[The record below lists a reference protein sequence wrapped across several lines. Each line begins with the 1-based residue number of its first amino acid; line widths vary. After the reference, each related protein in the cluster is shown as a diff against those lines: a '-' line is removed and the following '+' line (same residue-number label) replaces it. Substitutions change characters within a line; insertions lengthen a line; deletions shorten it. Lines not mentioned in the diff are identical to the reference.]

1 MSESE
6 FRELARLIGA
16 VGEQQ
21 VALDGRLDR
30 IEANMSMAV
39 EGLRL
44 VCQELGIR
52 DRLSDIVARLPR
64 DTEPAPPFEGE
75 SAQ

>member
-21 VALDGRLDR
+21 KASDGRLEA
-30 IEANMSMAV
+30 IEANLTMAV

-52 DRLSDIVARLPR
+52 ERLSELVTRLPH
-64 DTEPAPPFEGE
+64 DTERAPAPEGDIP
-75 SAQ
+75 Q